1 VIRNMHKMIEDAVM
15 QVDRGRFTPIPVR
28 RLTDKSTRLH
38 SRKPIGAG
46 DLHWHGNSFEEG
58 KMLRATLP
66 LIFLIL
72 VVGLPVV
79 EAGEAFYGQ
88 LLFAMLSI
96 LFIGTMVNALLDRPQ
111 DDR

>member
-1 VIRNMHKMIEDAVM
+1 MIEGVQEAPGSGSLS
-15 QVDRGRFTPIPVR
+15 VDPVQM
-28 RLTDKSTRLH
+28 LTDKSTRLH
-38 SRKPIGAG
+38 SRNP
-46 DLHWHGNSFEEG
+46 DPRRDTYWHGNSFQKG
-58 KMLRATLP
+58 TMLRTTLP
-66 LIFLIL
+66 LMFLIL